1 MANGRNGRNKP
12 QSGRDA
18 GGFAAI
24 PWSVLDCAAYAQLS
38 HAARSLLLEL
48 ARQYVRDNNGRL
60 LASRAHLAK
69 RGWKSAD
76 VIHRAKHELIEAGFI
91 AEMVKGHRP
100 NKASWYAIT
109 WQSLDRL
116 QGFDPGAAAAFE
128 RGAYRKAPAIKNAS
142 LSPADGTEGP
152 LIAPPPGTEKRLP
165 VPSAGTMAPVL
176 TPAAVP
182 SGGHPLETPSTVVNA
197 WGQMKQA
204 EQQNPDEVE
213 RVRDCDQD
221 PALFDPL
228 TGEYFK
234 RPPKPARRIKA
245 AANEWVASALSDL
258 AANDASKTAKQG
270 KPSNDPKPSVGA
282 AKRAIYPQ
290 SPRQFP

>member
-24 PWSVLDCAAYAQLS
+24 PWSVLDCPAYALLS
-38 HAARSLLLEL
+38 HAARSLLLEM

-128 RGAYRKAPAIKNAS
+128 RGAYRKAPAVKNACLCPS
-142 LSPADGTEGP
+142 RGTERP
-152 LIAPPPGTEKRLP
+152 LIAPDPGTEKRLP
-165 VPSAGTMAPVL
+165 VPSAGTTAAAL
-176 TPAAVP
+176 APAAVP
-182 SGGHPLETPSTVVNA
+182 SGGHHLEKPSAVANGRCGMEPA
-197 WGQMKQA
+197 AKQF
-204 EQQNPDEVE
+204 PGEVE

-221 PALFDPL
+221 PALFDSV

-234 RPPKPARRIKA
+234 RPPKPTRRIKTA
-245 AANEWVASALSDL
+245 AKDWVTSALSEL
-258 AANDASKTAKQG
+258 AANDGCNIAKQANHSNSL
-270 KPSNDPKPSVGA
+270 KPSIGA
-282 AKRAIYPQ
+282 A
-290 SPRQFP
+290 

>member
-1 MANGRNGRNKP
+1 MANGRNGRSKP

-69 RGWKSAD
+69 RGWRSAD

-128 RGAYRKAPAIKNAS
+128 RGAYRKDPASKNAS
-142 LSPADGTEGP
+142 LIPAGGTEAP
-152 LIAPPPGTEKRLP
+152 PIAPPPGTEKRPP
-165 VPSAGTMAPVL
+165 VPSAGTMVADLLPAP
-176 TPAAVP
+176 VP
-182 SGGHPLETPSTVVNA
+182 SGGHLLEKPSAVVKA
-197 WGQMKQA
+197 RGQREHA
-204 EQQNPDEVE
+204 EQESPEEVE

-221 PALFDPL
+221 PALFDSL

-245 AANEWVASALSDL
+245 VANEWVASALSEL
-258 AANDASKTAKQG
+258 AANDASNTANQG
-270 KPSNDPKPSVGA
+270 KQSNDPEPSIGA
-282 AKRAIYPQ
+282 A
-290 SPRQFP
+290 

>member
-12 QSGRDA
+12 DSGRDA
-18 GGFAAI
+18 GGFSAI
-24 PWSVLDCAAYAQLS
+24 PWSVLDCPAYALLS
-38 HAARSLLLEL
+38 HVARSLLLEL

-109 WQSLDRL
+109 WQTLNRL

-142 LSPADGTEGP
+142 LSPAGGTEGT
-152 LIAPPPGTEKRLP
+152 LIAPSPGTEKRLP
-165 VPSAGTMAPVL
+165 VPSAGTMKAVLAPAPV
-176 TPAAVP
+176 P
-182 SGGHPLETPSTVVNA
+182 SSGHPLEKPSAVVNA
-197 WGQMKQA
+197 RDGMAQA
-204 EQQNPDEVE
+204 AQQNLDEVE

-221 PALFDPL
+221 PALFDPV

-245 AANEWVASALSDL
+245 AAGEWVASALSEL
-258 AANDASKTAKQG
+258 AANNAGNTAKQANLSNG
-270 KPSNDPKPSVGA
+270 RKPSIGA
-282 AKRAIYPQ
+282 A
-290 SPRQFP
+290 